1 MIKPYEPLHHKY
13 RPTSFD
19 ELVGQDAITSTL
31 KQALRS
37 DRISPAYIFSG
48 PRGTGKTSSARIFA
62 KSLNCLK
69 SEKATTVP
77 CGECELCK
85 GINSGNALDV
95 IEIDA
100 ASNTGVENIRE
111 LIERSRFAPAK
122 ARWKVYVIDECHMLS
137 TAAFNALLKTLEEPP
152 RQVVFILATTDPQR
166 VLPTILSRCMR
177 FDFKRIGV
185 HDLKNHLI
193 SIAKKE
199 EIMIDEEA
207 ISLIAK
213 HSEGGLRDA
222 ESLLDQV
229 SLLPPPITQSNII
242 QLIGAVPEEE
252 LLQVAK
258 SLTNKDP
265 KSILII
271 CNRLISKGK
280 EPIAILQ
287 GIASILR
294 DLVVVKV
301 LNESINLCN
310 ISQENSE
317 SLKEIANSIDLNEVL
332 SIQSKLKGSENF
344 IRNSTQ
350 PKLWLEIHLLGMLA
364 DEISQEDKRK
374 IQSFNKTNVSN
385 DLNIET
391 INNSPEIIDST
402 TKKELTNGIST
413 KDEFQEKTNLDET
426 WRKVLAM
433 LELPS
438 TKMLLSQQAKLI
450 NLNSSSAEIA
460 ISEKW
465 INMIQSR
472 KNLIE
477 DAFYKAQ
484 GSPTKVILIEEK
496 GNFLNNKKDGVI
508 SKKIEEKKEFKVNQ
522 KANKNDLTDG
532 KQIKTINNLDTNSI
546 DEIAKKFA
554 EFFNGEI
561 VNLERRN
568 NYTKIQCDQSFPI
581 LNSYEILTS

>member
-1 MIKPYEPLHHKY
+1 MINIYEPLHHKY

-19 ELVGQDAITSTL
+19 ELVGQDPIKATL
-31 KQALRS
+31 KQALIS
-37 DRISPAYIFSG
+37 NRIAPAYIFSG

-69 SEKATTVP
+69 SEQVTTDP

-85 GINSGNALDV
+85 GINTGNALDV

-177 FDFKRIGV
+177 FDFRRIGLF
-185 HDLKNHLI
+185 HLENHLR
-193 SIAKKE
+193 SIAQKE
-199 EIMIDEEA
+199 EILIDDEA

-213 HSEGGLRDA
+213 HSQGGLRDA

-229 SLLPPPITQSNII
+229 SLLQPPITQSNII
-242 QLIGAVPEEE
+242 NLIGAVPEEE
-252 LLQVAK
+252 LIILAK
-258 SLTNKDP
+258 SLINKDP
-265 KSILII
+265 NYILNI
-271 CNRLISKGK
+271 CNRLINKGK

-294 DLVVVKV
+294 DLVVTKV
-301 LNESINLCN
+301 INEPTDLCD
-310 ISQENSE
+310 ISQENWDN
-317 SLKEIANSIDLNEVL
+317 LNDLAKSSNL
-332 SIQSKLKGSENF
+332 NQILNLQAKLKGSENY
-344 IRNSTQ
+344 IRNSNQ
-350 PKLWLEIHLLGMLA
+350 PKLWLEVHLLGMLSNEDQKQ
-364 DEISQEDKRK
+364 DERID
-374 IQSFNKTNVSN
+374 QSFSRTTIANTSKDKTNTSEDMLSSKNKEKNQTISVQK
-385 DLNIET
+385 ET
-391 INNSPEIIDST
+391 KHNQDA
-402 TKKELTNGIST
+402 
-413 KDEFQEKTNLDET
+413 NLDQI
-426 WRKVLAM
+426 WKKVIAM

-450 NLNSSSAEIA
+450 NLNSDSAEIA

-477 DAFYKAQ
+477 DAFYKAR
-484 GSPTKVILIEEK
+484 GSSTKVFLIQQKDNLSTQRKDEQNTQQIEQNNEFKIDREPNKNTLTNKHEEK
-496 GNFLNNKKDGVI
+496 PKNNFKP
-508 SKKIEEKKEFKVNQ
+508 
-522 KANKNDLTDG
+522 
-532 KQIKTINNLDTNSI
+532 NSI
-546 DEIAKKFA
+546 DQKAKQFA
-554 EFFNGEI
+554 DFFNGEI
-561 VNLERRN
+561 VNL
-568 NYTKIQCDQSFPI
+568 D
-581 LNSYEILTS
+581 

>member
-1 MIKPYEPLHHKY
+1 MITTYEPLHHKY

-19 ELVGQDAITSTL
+19 ELVGQDPIKSTL
-31 KQALRS
+31 KQALIS
-37 DRISPAYIFSG
+37 DRIAPAYIFSG

-77 CGECELCK
+77 CGQCELCK
-85 GINSGNALDV
+85 GISSGNALDV

-177 FDFKRIGV
+177 FDFRRIAL
-185 HDLKNHLI
+185 HDLKSHLI

-199 EIMIDEEA
+199 KIQINEEA

-213 HSEGGLRDA
+213 HSQGGLRDA
-222 ESLLDQV
+222 ESLLDQA
-229 SLLPPPITQSNII
+229 SLLPPPITQLNII
-242 QLIGAVPEEE
+242 NLIGAIPEEE
-252 LLQVAK
+252 LIRLAK
-258 SLTNKDP
+258 SLITKDP
-265 KSILII
+265 NSILNV
-271 CNRLISKGK
+271 CNSLINKGK

-294 DLVVVKV
+294 DLVVTKV
-301 LNESINLCN
+301 TDKPTNLCN

-317 SLKEIANSIDLNEVL
+317 NLNDLATSIHLDQILNL
-332 SIQSKLKGSENF
+332 QAKLKGSESN
-344 IRNSTQ
+344 IRNSNQ
-350 PKLWLEIHLLGMLA
+350 PNLWLEIHLLGMLS
-364 DEISQEDKRK
+364 DQDSKENNRIKQSLIKTKISDNSEPK
-374 IQSFNKTNVSN
+374 N
-385 DLNIET
+385 LNSISKS
-391 INNSPEIIDST
+391 IDPNPE
-402 TKKELTNGIST
+402 KELIKKTDFRDET
-413 KDEFQEKTNLDET
+413 KTSPTLNLDDM
-426 WRKVLAM
+426 WKKVIAM

-450 NLNSSSAEIA
+450 NLNSDSAEIA

-477 DAFYKAQ
+477 DAFYKAR
-484 GSPTKVILIEEK
+484 GSSTKVLLIQQKDNLSNHKEVENSLQKIKPRNQIKIDREPNKNTFKEEK
-496 GNFLNNKKDGVI
+496 
-508 SKKIEEKKEFKVNQ
+508 IEPK
-522 KANKNDLTDG
+522 
-532 KQIKTINNLDTNSI
+532 NNLEVNSI
-546 DEIAKKFA
+546 DQKAKQFA
-554 EFFNGEI
+554 DFFNGEI
-561 VNLERRN
+561 VNLE
-568 NYTKIQCDQSFPI
+568 
-581 LNSYEILTS
+581 

>member
-1 MIKPYEPLHHKY
+1 MINIYEPLHHKY

-19 ELVGQDAITSTL
+19 ELIGQDPITATL
-31 KQALRS
+31 KQALIS
-37 DRISPAYIFSG
+37 NRIAPAYIFSG

-85 GINSGNALDV
+85 GINAGNALDV

-177 FDFKRIGV
+177 FDFRRIG
-185 HDLKNHLI
+185 LQSLESHLT

-199 EIMIDEEA
+199 GIVINKDA

-213 HSEGGLRDA
+213 HSQGGLRDA

-242 QLIGAVPEEE
+242 NLIGAVPEEE
-252 LLQVAK
+252 LIILAD
-258 SLTNKDP
+258 SLINKDP
-265 KSILII
+265 NSILNI
-271 CNRLISKGK
+271 CNRLINKGK

-287 GIASILR
+287 GIASVLR
-294 DLVVVKV
+294 DLVITKV
-301 LNESINLCN
+301 TNQNTDLCE
-310 ISQENSE
+310 ISQDNREALND
-317 SLKEIANSIDLNEVL
+317 LVKSIDLDQIL
-332 SIQSKLKGSENF
+332 SLQSKLKGSENY
-344 IRNSTQ
+344 IRNSNQ
-350 PKLWLEIHLLGMLA
+350 PKLWLEIHLLGMLSDQDYKQDRRA
-364 DEISQEDKRK
+364 KESLIRKTIPNNYDPKNNTSKTIVSSNKKEKIQEISIQEESKPFED
-374 IQSFNKTNVSN
+374 I
-385 DLNIET
+385 
-391 INNSPEIIDST
+391 
-402 TKKELTNGIST
+402 
-413 KDEFQEKTNLDET
+413 NLDEM
-426 WRKVLAM
+426 WKKVIAM

-450 NLNSSSAEIA
+450 NLNSDSAEIA

-477 DAFYKAQ
+477 DAFYKAR
-484 GSPTKVILIEEK
+484 GTSTKVLLIQQKDALSNNRNEK
-496 GNFLNNKKDGVI
+496 KTLP
-508 SKKIEEKKEFKVNQ
+508 KIEKKNQFKIDTEPDKNNFKVE
-522 KANKNDLTDG
+522 KVDSKS
-532 KQIKTINNLDTNSI
+532 NLETNSI
-546 DEIAKKFA
+546 DQKAKQFA
-554 EFFNGEI
+554 DFFNGEI
-561 VNLERRN
+561 VNLE
-568 NYTKIQCDQSFPI
+568 
-581 LNSYEILTS
+581 

>member
-1 MIKPYEPLHHKY
+1 MIKTYEPLHHKY

-19 ELVGQDAITSTL
+19 ELIGQSPISSTL
-31 KQALRS
+31 KQALIS
-37 DRISPAYIFSG
+37 DRIAPAYIFSG

-69 SEKATTVP
+69 SEKATTEP
-77 CGECELCK
+77 CGNCELCK
-85 GINSGNALDV
+85 GISSGNALDV

-111 LIERSRFAPAK
+111 LIERSRFSPAK

-177 FDFKRIGV
+177 FDFKRIGL
-185 HDLKNHLI
+185 HDLENHLI
-193 SIAKKE
+193 SIAKTE
-199 EIMIDEEA
+199 EIVIDEEA

-213 HSEGGLRDA
+213 HSQGGLRDA

-242 QLIGAVPEEE
+242 NLIGAVPEEE
-252 LLQVAK
+252 LIQLAK
-258 SLTNKDP
+258 SLTSKDP
-265 KSILII
+265 NSILNI
-271 CNRLISKGK
+271 CNRLINNGK

-294 DLVVVKV
+294 DLVVTKV
-301 LNESINLCN
+301 TNDSTNLCN
-310 ISQENSE
+310 ISKENNE
-317 SLKEIANSIDLNEVL
+317 SLKELAHSIDLDHIL
-332 SIQSKLKGSENF
+332 RLQSKLKGSETY
-344 IRNSTQ
+344 IRNSNQ
-350 PKLWLEIHLLGMLA
+350 PKLWLEIHLLGMLS
-364 DEISQEDKRK
+364 DQNSHEINSEK
-374 IQSFNKTNVSN
+374 QSFIKT
-385 DLNIET
+385 T
-391 INNSPEIIDST
+391 ISNNSDLKNISHRSENTNSNI
-402 TKKELTNGIST
+402 KEALV
-413 KDEFQEKTNLDET
+413 QENAIKEVSQAGQNINLDEL
-426 WRKVLAM
+426 WQKVIAM

-450 NLNSSSAEIA
+450 NLVSDSAEIA

-477 DAFYKAQ
+477 EAFYKAR
-484 GSPTKVILIEEK
+484 GSSTKVILIQQKDNLSNQKKDKKPSQKIEQKSEFKINSEEK
-496 GNFLNNKKDGVI
+496 R
-508 SKKIEEKKEFKVNQ
+508 
-522 KANKNDLTDG
+522 
-532 KQIKTINNLDTNSI
+532 NNLDVKSRLESKNNSDPNSI
-546 DEIAKKFA
+546 DQKAKQFA
-554 EFFNGEI
+554 DFFNGEI
-561 VNLERRN
+561 VSLE
-568 NYTKIQCDQSFPI
+568 
-581 LNSYEILTS
+581 

>member
-1 MIKPYEPLHHKY
+1 MIKTYEPLHHKY

-19 ELVGQDAITSTL
+19 ELIGQDPISSTL
-31 KQALRS
+31 KQALIS
-37 DRISPAYIFSG
+37 DRIAPAYIFSG

-137 TAAFNALLKTLEEPP
+137 TAAFNALLKTIEEPP

-177 FDFKRIGV
+177 FDFKRIG
-185 HDLKNHLI
+185 LNNLESHLS

-199 EIMIDEEA
+199 EIPINVEA

-213 HSEGGLRDA
+213 HSQGGLRDA

-229 SLLPPPITQSNII
+229 SLLPSPITQLNII
-242 QLIGAVPEEE
+242 NLIGAVPEDE
-252 LLQVAK
+252 LIKLAK

-265 KSILII
+265 NSILNI
-271 CNRLISKGK
+271 CNHLIDKGK

-287 GIASILR
+287 GLASILR
-294 DLVVVKV
+294 DLVVTKV
-301 LNESINLCN
+301 TNDPTNLCN
-310 ISQENSE
+310 ISQENNA
-317 SLKEIANSIDLNEVL
+317 SLKELANSIHLDQILRL
-332 SIQSKLKGSENF
+332 QSKLKGSENY
-344 IRNSTQ
+344 IRNSNQ
-350 PKLWLEIHLLGMLA
+350 PKLWLEIHLLGMLSY
-364 DEISQEDKRK
+364 ESSNENNINK
-374 IQSFNKTNVSN
+374 QSSITTKLSN
-385 DLNIET
+385 DSELKNINHPLET
-391 INNSPEIIDST
+391 TNSSL
-402 TKKELTNGIST
+402 KKEVIKETTILEESEAGQNI
-413 KDEFQEKTNLDET
+413 NLDDI
-426 WRKVLAM
+426 WKKVIAM
-433 LELPS
+433 LALPS

-450 NLNSSSAEIA
+450 YFDSNSAEIV

-477 DAFYKAQ
+477 DAFHKAI
-484 GSPTKVILIEEK
+484 GSSTKVILKQQKDSLANQEKEEK
-496 GNFLNNKKDGVI
+496 LPNKLEQNNDFKMYSEANKNI
-508 SKKIEEKKEFKVNQ
+508 SEEKKEAQNNNSLDTKSIDQ
-522 KANKNDLTDG
+522 KA
-532 KQIKTINNLDTNSI
+532 KQ
-546 DEIAKKFA
+546 FA
-554 EFFNGEI
+554 DFFGGEI
-561 VNLERRN
+561 VNLE
-568 NYTKIQCDQSFPI
+568 
-581 LNSYEILTS
+581 

>member
-1 MIKPYEPLHHKY
+1 MITTYEPLHHKY

-19 ELVGQDAITSTL
+19 ELVGQDPIKSTL
-31 KQALRS
+31 KQALIS
-37 DRISPAYIFSG
+37 DRIAPAYIFSG

-69 SEKATTVP
+69 SEKATTTP
-77 CGECELCK
+77 CGQCELCK
-85 GINSGNALDV
+85 GISSGNALDV

-177 FDFKRIGV
+177 FDFRRIAL
-185 HDLKNHLI
+185 HDLESHLI

-199 EIMIDEEA
+199 EIQINEEA

-213 HSEGGLRDA
+213 HSQGGLRDA

-229 SLLPPPITQSNII
+229 SLLPPPITQLNII
-242 QLIGAVPEEE
+242 NLIGAIPEEE
-252 LLQVAK
+252 LIILAK
-258 SLTNKDP
+258 SLITKDP
-265 KSILII
+265 NSILNV
-271 CNRLISKGK
+271 CNRLINKGK

-294 DLVVVKV
+294 DLVVTKV
-301 LNESINLCN
+301 TNKPTNLCN
-310 ISQENSE
+310 ISQEHSE
-317 SLKEIANSIDLNEVL
+317 SLNDLATSSNL
-332 SIQSKLKGSENF
+332 DQILNLQAKLKGSESN
-344 IRNSTQ
+344 IRNSNQ
-350 PKLWLEIHLLGMLA
+350 PNLWLEIHLLGMLS
-364 DEISQEDKRK
+364 DEVSKENNKIKQSLVKTKISDNSE
-374 IQSFNKTNVSN
+374 SENTNNTSN
-385 DLNIET
+385 SIVPN
-391 INNSPEIIDST
+391 PE
-402 TKKELTNGIST
+402 KELI
-413 KDEFQEKTNLDET
+413 KTTAFLDET
-426 WRKVLAM
+426 KTSQTLNLDDIWKKVIAM

-450 NLNSSSAEIA
+450 NLNSDSAEIA

-477 DAFYKAQ
+477 DAFYKAR
-484 GSPTKVILIEEK
+484 GSSTKVLLIQQKDNLSNHKKVENNLQKIEPKNQIKIDREPNKNTIKEEK
-496 GNFLNNKKDGVI
+496 I
-508 SKKIEEKKEFKVNQ
+508 ESK
-522 KANKNDLTDG
+522 
-532 KQIKTINNLDTNSI
+532 NNLKVNSI
-546 DEIAKKFA
+546 DQKAKQFA
-554 EFFNGEI
+554 DFFNGEI
-561 VNLERRN
+561 VNLE
-568 NYTKIQCDQSFPI
+568 
-581 LNSYEILTS
+581 

>member
-1 MIKPYEPLHHKY
+1 MITTYEPLHHKY

-19 ELVGQDAITSTL
+19 ELVGQDPIKSTL
-31 KQALRS
+31 KQALIS
-37 DRISPAYIFSG
+37 DRIAPAYIFSG

-69 SEKATTVP
+69 SEKPTTAP

-85 GINSGNALDV
+85 GISCGNALDV

-177 FDFKRIGV
+177 FDFRRIAL
-185 HDLKNHLI
+185 HDLESHLI

-199 EIMIDEEA
+199 EIQINEEA

-213 HSEGGLRDA
+213 HSQGGLRDA

-229 SLLPPPITQSNII
+229 SLLPPPITQLNII
-242 QLIGAVPEEE
+242 NLIGAIPEEE
-252 LLQVAK
+252 LIILAK
-258 SLTNKDP
+258 SLITKDP
-265 KSILII
+265 NSILNV
-271 CNRLISKGK
+271 CNSLINKGK

-294 DLVVVKV
+294 DLVVTKV
-301 LNESINLCN
+301 TNKPTNLCN
-310 ISQENSE
+310 ISQEHSE
-317 SLKEIANSIDLNEVL
+317 SLNDLATSSNL
-332 SIQSKLKGSENF
+332 DQILNLQAKLKGSESN
-344 IRNSTQ
+344 IRNSNQ
-350 PKLWLEIHLLGMLA
+350 PNLWLEIHLLGMLS
-364 DEISQEDKRK
+364 DEVSKENNKIKQSLVKTKISDNSE
-374 IQSFNKTNVSN
+374 SENTNN
-385 DLNIET
+385 TLNSIVPNTE
-391 INNSPEIIDST
+391 
-402 TKKELTNGIST
+402 KELIKTTAFLEET
-413 KDEFQEKTNLDET
+413 KTSQTLNLDDI
-426 WRKVLAM
+426 WKKVIAM

-450 NLNSSSAEIA
+450 NLNSDSAEIA

-477 DAFYKAQ
+477 DAFYKAR
-484 GSPTKVILIEEK
+484 GSSTKVLLIQQKDNLSNHKKVENNLQKIEPKNQIKIDREPNKNTIKEEK
-496 GNFLNNKKDGVI
+496 I
-508 SKKIEEKKEFKVNQ
+508 ESK
-522 KANKNDLTDG
+522 
-532 KQIKTINNLDTNSI
+532 NNLKVNSI
-546 DEIAKKFA
+546 DQKAKQFA
-554 EFFNGEI
+554 DFFNGEI
-561 VNLERRN
+561 VNLE
-568 NYTKIQCDQSFPI
+568 
-581 LNSYEILTS
+581 

>member
-1 MIKPYEPLHHKY
+1 MINIYEPLHHKY

-19 ELVGQDAITSTL
+19 ELIGQDPITATL
-31 KQALRS
+31 KQALIS
-37 DRISPAYIFSG
+37 TRIAPAYIFSG

-85 GINSGNALDV
+85 GINAGNALDV

-177 FDFKRIGV
+177 FDFRRIG
-185 HDLKNHLI
+185 LQNLESHLT

-199 EIMIDEEA
+199 GIVINKDA

-213 HSEGGLRDA
+213 HSQGGLRDA

-242 QLIGAVPEEE
+242 NLIGAVPEEE
-252 LLQVAK
+252 LITLAE
-258 SLTNKDP
+258 SLVNKDP
-265 KSILII
+265 NSILNI
-271 CNRLISKGK
+271 CNRLINKGK

-287 GIASILR
+287 GIASVLR
-294 DLVVVKV
+294 DLVITKV
-301 LNESINLCN
+301 TNQHTDLCE
-310 ISQENSE
+310 ISQENRE
-317 SLKEIANSIDLNEVL
+317 ALNDLGKSINLDQILNL
-332 SIQSKLKGSENF
+332 QSKLKGSENY
-344 IRNSTQ
+344 IRNSNQ
-350 PKLWLEIHLLGMLA
+350 PKLWLEIHLLGMLSDQDYKQDSRA
-364 DEISQEDKRK
+364 KESLVRKTISNNYDPKNNTSKTIVSSNKKEKIQEISIQEESKP
-374 IQSFNKTNVSN
+374 F
-385 DLNIET
+385 E
-391 INNSPEIIDST
+391 EI
-402 TKKELTNGIST
+402 
-413 KDEFQEKTNLDET
+413 NLDEM
-426 WRKVLAM
+426 WKKVIAM

-450 NLNSSSAEIA
+450 NLNSDSAEIA

-477 DAFYKAQ
+477 DAFYKAR
-484 GSPTKVILIEEK
+484 GSSTKVLLIQQKDALSNNRNEK
-496 GNFLNNKKDGVI
+496 KTLP
-508 SKKIEEKKEFKVNQ
+508 KIEKKNQFKIDTEPDKNNFKVA
-522 KANKNDLTDG
+522 KVDSKS
-532 KQIKTINNLDTNSI
+532 NLETNSI
-546 DEIAKKFA
+546 DQKAKQFA
-554 EFFNGEI
+554 DFFNGEI
-561 VNLERRN
+561 VNLE
-568 NYTKIQCDQSFPI
+568 
-581 LNSYEILTS
+581 

>member
-1 MIKPYEPLHHKY
+1 MINTYEPLHHKY

-19 ELVGQDAITSTL
+19 QLIGQFPITSTL
-31 KQALRS
+31 KQALIS
-37 DRISPAYIFSG
+37 GRIAPAYIFSG

-69 SEKATTVP
+69 SEQATILP
-77 CGECELCK
+77 CGECEICK

-177 FDFKRIGV
+177 FDFRRIGLG
-185 HDLKNHLI
+185 DLESHLT

-199 EIMIDEEA
+199 KIVINEEA

-213 HSEGGLRDA
+213 HSQGGLRDA

-229 SLLPPPITQSNII
+229 SLLSPPITQSNII
-242 QLIGAVPEEE
+242 NLIGAVPEEE
-252 LLQVAK
+252 LLILAK
-258 SLTNKDP
+258 SLIKKDP
-265 KSILII
+265 NSILNI
-271 CNRLISKGK
+271 CNRLINTGK

-294 DLVVVKV
+294 DLVVKKV
-301 LNESINLCN
+301 TTKPTNLCN
-310 ISQENSE
+310 ISQENSKTLE
-317 SLKEIANSIDLNEVL
+317 ELATSINLDKILNL
-332 SIQSKLKGSENF
+332 QAKLKGSENI
-344 IRNSTQ
+344 IRNSNQ
-350 PKLWLEIHLLGMLA
+350 PKLWLEIHLLGMLS
-364 DEISQEDKRK
+364 DENLNQNYSIK
-374 IQSFNKTNVSN
+374 QSFIKTSISDDANNSEPKNVNYIPEST
-385 DLNIET
+385 DLDLDKKLIKKTVFQDDSKLNHT
-391 INNSPEIIDST
+391 INLDQIW
-402 TKKELTNGIST
+402 KKVI
-413 KDEFQEKTNLDET
+413 
-426 WRKVLAM
+426 AM

-450 NLNSSSAEIA
+450 NLNSDCAEIA

-477 DAFYKAQ
+477 DAFYKTR
-484 GSPTKVILIEEK
+484 GSSTKVILVQQK
-496 GNFLNNKKDGVI
+496 DNLSDLKKD
-508 SKKIEEKKEFKVNQ
+508 KKSSEQIKQKNEFKVKYQ
-522 KANKNDLTDG
+522 LEKNHFEERAKSQT
-532 KQIKTINNLDTNSI
+532 IKKDTNSI
-546 DEIAKKFA
+546 DKKAKQFA
-554 EFFNGEI
+554 DFFNGEI
-561 VNLERRN
+561 VDLE
-568 NYTKIQCDQSFPI
+568 
-581 LNSYEILTS
+581 

>member
-1 MIKPYEPLHHKY
+1 MIKTYEPLHHKY

-19 ELVGQDAITSTL
+19 ELVGQDPITSTL
-31 KQALRS
+31 KQALTS
-37 DRISPAYIFSG
+37 NRIAPAYIFSG

-69 SEKATTVP
+69 SEKATTTP
-77 CGECELCK
+77 CGQCELCK
-85 GINSGNALDV
+85 GISSGNALDV

-177 FDFKRIGV
+177 FDFRRIAL
-185 HDLKNHLI
+185 HDLESHLI

-199 EIMIDEEA
+199 EIQINEEA

-213 HSEGGLRDA
+213 HSQGGLRDA

-229 SLLPPPITQSNII
+229 SLLPPPITQLNII
-242 QLIGAVPEEE
+242 NLIGAIPEEE
-252 LLQVAK
+252 LIILAK
-258 SLTNKDP
+258 SLITKDP
-265 KSILII
+265 NSILNV
-271 CNRLISKGK
+271 CNSLINKGK

-294 DLVVVKV
+294 DLVVTKV
-301 LNESINLCN
+301 TNKPTNLCN
-310 ISQENSE
+310 ISQEHSE
-317 SLKEIANSIDLNEVL
+317 SLNDLATSSNL
-332 SIQSKLKGSENF
+332 DQILNLQAKLKGSESN
-344 IRNSTQ
+344 IRNSNQ
-350 PKLWLEIHLLGMLA
+350 PNLWLEIHLLGMLS
-364 DEISQEDKRK
+364 DEVSKENNKIKQSLVKIKISDNTE
-374 IQSFNKTNVSN
+374 SENTNNTSN
-385 DLNIET
+385 SIVPN
-391 INNSPEIIDST
+391 PE
-402 TKKELTNGIST
+402 KELI
-413 KDEFQEKTNLDET
+413 KTTAFLDET
-426 WRKVLAM
+426 KTSQTLNLDDIWKKVIAM

-450 NLNSSSAEIA
+450 NLNSDSAEIA

-477 DAFYKAQ
+477 DAFYKAR
-484 GSPTKVILIEEK
+484 GSSTKVLLIQQKDNLSNHKKVENNLQKIEPKNQIKIDREPNKNTIKEEK
-496 GNFLNNKKDGVI
+496 I
-508 SKKIEEKKEFKVNQ
+508 ESK
-522 KANKNDLTDG
+522 
-532 KQIKTINNLDTNSI
+532 NNLKVNSI
-546 DEIAKKFA
+546 DQKAKQFA
-554 EFFNGEI
+554 DFFNGEI
-561 VNLERRN
+561 VNLE
-568 NYTKIQCDQSFPI
+568 
-581 LNSYEILTS
+581 

>member
-1 MIKPYEPLHHKY
+1 MIKSYEPLHHKY

-19 ELVGQDAITSTL
+19 ELVGQNPISSTL
-31 KQALRS
+31 KQALIS

-69 SEKATTVP
+69 SERATTMP
-77 CGECELCK
+77 CGICELCK

-177 FDFKRIGV
+177 FDFRRIGLE
-185 HDLKNHLI
+185 DLENHLMNI
-193 SIAKKE
+193 SKKE
-199 EIMIDEEA
+199 GIIINKEA

-213 HSEGGLRDA
+213 HSQGGLRDA

-229 SLLPPPITQSNII
+229 TLLPPPITQSNII
-242 QLIGAVPEEE
+242 NLIGAIPEEE
-252 LLQVAK
+252 LIKLAR

-265 KSILII
+265 NSILNIS
-271 CNRLISKGK
+271 NNLIQKGK

-287 GIASILR
+287 GVASVLR
-294 DLVVVKV
+294 DLVVIKATNNYSN
-301 LNESINLCN
+301 LCDISLENSKILKELANSINLD
-310 ISQENSE
+310 
-317 SLKEIANSIDLNEVL
+317 EILNL
-332 SIQSKLKGSENF
+332 QAKLRGSENN
-344 IRNSTQ
+344 IRNSNQ
-350 PKLWLEIHLLGMLA
+350 PKLWLEIYLLGMLS
-364 DEISQEDKRK
+364 DEDSKATK
-374 IQSFNKTNVSN
+374 TVKQSFVKTTISKNVDSSIQQDTSQNISN
-385 DLNIET
+385 STKET
-391 INNSPEIIDST
+391 IDKEKDIQEE
-402 TKKELTNGIST
+402 TKQNH
-413 KDEFQEKTNLDET
+413 DVNLDSV
-426 WRKVLAM
+426 WAKVIAM

-450 NLNSSSAEIA
+450 NLNSVSAEIA

-477 DAFYKAQ
+477 DAFYKAR
-484 GSPTKVILIEEK
+484 GLPTKVSLIQQK
-496 GNFLNNKKDGVI
+496 DDLIDKKNKLEINRQVRKTNEI
-508 SKKIEEKKEFKVNQ
+508 KVNSEDNQ
-522 KANKNDLTDG
+522 NNSVNKEE
-532 KQIKTINNLDTNSI
+532 IKPKNSI
-546 DEIAKKFA
+546 DKNSIDTKAKQFA

-561 VNLERRN
+561 VNLEETN
-568 NYTKIQCDQSFPI
+568 
-581 LNSYEILTS
+581 